1 MKTNKAE
8 LFPIVFFLI
17 LLNATF
23 LHAEDEVRHNPWS
36 LIIYRPANSYQINE
50 TRCYLKLEDADT
62 GEDVT
67 YTKAKANYSW
77 ISEPK
82 KGIPYER
89 SYYLCG
95 GMAMHLLLKKGRYKI
110 SFYTPKEKVFGQGF
124 SRELLE
130 KDWNS
135 NAFLYDTENPAKV
148 IFVSPAANEN
158 GFYNGGW
165 HIDYKAPKFFKFTK
179 PEKD

>member
-36 LIIYRPANSYQINE
+36 LIIYRPENSYQINE

-89 SYYLCG
+89 SY
-95 GMAMHLLLKKGRYKI
+95 
-110 SFYTPKEKVFGQGF
+110 
-124 SRELLE
+124 
-130 KDWNS
+130 
-135 NAFLYDTENPAKV
+135 
-148 IFVSPAANEN
+148 
-158 GFYNGGW
+158 
-165 HIDYKAPKFFKFTK
+165 
-179 PEKD
+179 